1 MLVKIK
7 TRAAILRNRLV
18 AVLTAVLSLFP
29 AIALAL
35 NVTIIG
41 NVDDDLRSQL
51 ENGSLL
57 YETAAA
63 EEPADAREIVSA
75 AQADYRRFLAIFYD
89 NGYFGPSISI
99 KLDGREAADIPAIS
113 PPNAVS
119 NATITVEPGRAF
131 RFGKTQIGPTAP
143 KTRLPRGFAPGEP
156 ARVSEVQS
164 AARATVSGW
173 RDAGHAKAS
182 VAGQK
187 ITARHN
193 KQKLDVDVTIDPGP
207 KLRFGPLTVQGKSAV
222 RRERIY
228 EIAALPEG
236 EVFSPKELE
245 DAAARL
251 RRTGAFRSV
260 AVIEEDVAGDGE
272 TMPIT
277 ASVVD
282 NKPRRLGFGV
292 EFATIEGLTLNA
304 FWLHRNLFGGAERLR
319 IDGFYGGIG
328 GDNGGIDYG
337 INFRFDRPATFN
349 ADTGFYAKL
358 QLDHIDDPNV
368 RSDTAALEMG
378 AEWRRSDEQTYRL
391 GGGLRYS
398 DTKDALNDTNYTTFY
413 IPAGLTFDYRNNELD
428 ARRGYYLNYDT
439 APFVALSGID
449 NGIYNRLDLRGYR
462 SFNLGNA
469 RATTLAL
476 RFQLGSLAGPSLEDS
491 PSDFLFYSGGGG
503 TVRGHDYQSL
513 GVQVGSDDDDIV
525 GGRSFLGISTEVR
538 FRTKGALGYVGFFDA
553 GYIGRESYPGKSGEW
568 HTGAGLGVRYATPIG
583 PIRFDIAV
591 PTSNNKG
598 ENNFHVYFGIGQA
611 F

>member
-1 MLVKIK
+1 MLVTTR
-7 TRAAILRNRLV
+7 TRAAILRNRLDV
-18 AVLTAVLSLFP
+18 VSGIILSLVP
-29 AIALAL
+29 SIALAL
-35 NVTIIG
+35 NVTISG
-41 NVDDDLRSQL
+41 EVDEDLRSEL

-57 YETAAA
+57 FDAA
-63 EEPADAREIVSA
+63 EAEQPPDVREIVSA
-75 AQADYRRFLAIFYD
+75 AQADYRRMLAIFYD

-119 NATITVEPGRAF
+119 NATITVVSGRAF
-131 RFGKTQIGPTAP
+131 RFGRTEIGPTTPAM
-143 KTRLPRGFAPGEP
+143 RLPEGFAPGEP

-182 VAGQK
+182 VADQK
-187 ITARHN
+187 ITARHDE
-193 KQKLDVDVTIDPGP
+193 QKLDVDVTIDPGP
-207 KLRFGPLTVQGKSAV
+207 KLRFGPLTVEGKSKV

-260 AVIEEDVAGDGE
+260 AVIEEEVASDGE

-282 NKPRRLGFGV
+282 NKPRRLGFGA

-337 INFRFDRPATFN
+337 IDFRFDRPATFS

-358 QLDHIDDPNV
+358 QLEHIDDPNV
-368 RSDTAALEMG
+368 ESDTAAVEMG

-391 GGGLRYS
+391 GAGLRHS
-398 DTKDALNDTNYTTFY
+398 DTKDALDDTKYTTFY

-439 APFVALSGID
+439 APFLALSGID
-449 NGIYNRLDLRGYR
+449 SGFYNKFDLRGYR
-462 SFNLGNA
+462 SFNVGNA

-476 RFQLGSLAGPSLEDS
+476 RLQLGSLAGPSLEDA

-538 FRTKGALGYVGFFDA
+538 FRTQGALGFVGFFDA
-553 GYIGRESYPGKSGEW
+553 GYIGRKSFPDGSGEW

-583 PIRFDIAV
+583 PIRFDFAV
-591 PTSNNKG
+591 PTSNNNG
-598 ENNFHVYFGIGQA
+598 DNNFQLYFGIGQA

>member
-1 MLVKIK
+1 
-7 TRAAILRNRLV
+7 V
-18 AVLTAVLSLFP
+18 A
-29 AIALAL
+29 
-35 NVTIIG
+35 
-41 NVDDDLRSQL
+41 DQ
-51 ENGSLL
+51 E
-57 YETAAA
+57 
-63 EEPADAREIVSA
+63 
-75 AQADYRRFLAIFYD
+75 
-89 NGYFGPSISI
+89 
-99 KLDGREAADIPAIS
+99 
-113 PPNAVS
+113 
-119 NATITVEPGRAF
+119 
-131 RFGKTQIGPTAP
+131 
-143 KTRLPRGFAPGEP
+143 
-156 ARVSEVQS
+156 
-164 AARATVSGW
+164 
-173 RDAGHAKAS
+173 
-182 VAGQK
+182 
-187 ITARHN
+187 ITARHDE
-193 KQKLDVDVTIDPGP
+193 QKLDVDVTIDPGP
-207 KLRFGPLTVQGKSAV
+207 KLRFGPLTVEGKSKV

-260 AVIEEDVAGDGE
+260 AVIEEEVASDGE
-272 TMPIT
+272 SMPIT

-282 NKPRRLGFGV
+282 NKPRRLGFGA

-358 QLDHIDDPNV
+358 QLEHIDDPNV
-368 RSDTAALEMG
+368 ESDTAAVEMG

-391 GGGLRYS
+391 GAGLRHS
-398 DTKDALNDTNYTTFY
+398 DTKDALDDTKYTTFY

-449 NGIYNRLDLRGYR
+449 NGFYNKFDLRGYR
-462 SFNLGNA
+462 SFNVGNA

-476 RFQLGSLAGPSLEDS
+476 RLQLGSLAGPSLEDS

-538 FRTKGALGYVGFFDA
+538 FRTQGALGFVGFFDA
-553 GYIGRESYPGKSGEW
+553 GYIGRKSFPDGSGEW

-583 PIRFDIAV
+583 PIRFDFAV
-591 PTSNNKG
+591 PTSNNNG
-598 ENNFHVYFGIGQA
+598 DNNFQLYFGIGQA